1 MNVVKRVFVNE
12 FLGRFFVSKKVRSS
26 LLRLVGMK
34 IDSGVRIMP
43 NYFFDSDAIEIGKN
57 SFINRNFQQHDGGRN
72 EKIHIG
78 SNVMIAMNVTLASS
92 SHEVSK
98 NPSRR
103 AGQGYSKPI
112 MVEDG
117 VWIGAG
123 VIILP
128 GITVGKGSI
137 IAAGSVV
144 TKDIEKNCLYAGVPA
159 RKVKDLQAV

>member
-1 MNVVKRVFVNE
+1 
-12 FLGRFFVSKKVRSS
+12 
-26 LLRLVGMK
+26 MK

-78 SNVMIAMNVTLASS
+78 NNVMIAMNVTFASS
-92 SHEVSK
+92 SHEVGK
-98 NPSRR
+98 NSSRR
-103 AGQGYSKPI
+103 AGNGYSKPI
-112 MVEDG
+112 NIEDG

-128 GITVGKGSI
+128 GVTVGKGSV
-137 IAAGSVV
+137 IAAGSLV

-159 RKVKDLQAV
+159 RKVKDL

>member
-12 FLGRFFVSKKVRSS
+12 VLGCFFIPKKVRSS

-34 IDSGVRIMP
+34 IANNVRIMS
-43 NYFFDSDAIEIGKN
+43 NYFFDSDAIEIGEN
-57 SFINRNFQQHDGGRN
+57 SFVNRNFQQHDGGRN

-78 SNVMIAMNVTLASS
+78 DNVMIAMNVTFASS
-92 SHEVSK
+92 SHEVGK
-98 NPSRR
+98 NSSRR
-103 AGQGYSKPI
+103 AGHGYSKPI
-112 MVEDG
+112 NIEDG

-128 GITVGKGSI
+128 GVTVGKGSI
-137 IAAGSVV
+137 IAAGSVA

-159 RKVKDLQAV
+159 RKVKDL

>member
-1 MNVVKRVFVNE
+1 MNALKRVFVNKVV
-12 FLGRFFVSKKVRSS
+12 GCFFVPKKARAS
-26 LLRLVGMK
+26 LLRF
-34 IDSGVRIMP
+34 SGIGLAKNVRIMP
-43 NYFFDSDAIEIGKN
+43 NFFFDSDDIEIGEN

-98 NPSRR
+98 NSSRR

-112 MVEDG
+112 TVEDG

-137 IAAGSVV
+137 IAAGSIV

-159 RKVKDLQAV
+159 RKIKTLEAV